1 MYRRGKIEIT
11 KDILELC
18 ITSVNKTTIVYRCNL
33 NFLIVKKYLE
43 RCFNNG
49 WLVENKIGKGNLYTT
64 TELGKE
70 AIDTFNQSLS
80 LAQF

>member
-1 MYRRGKIEIT
+1 MSRRGKIEIVT
-11 KDILELC
+11 DILELC
-18 ITSVNKTTIVYRCNL
+18 RTPVKKTTIVYRCNL

-49 WLVENKIGKGNLYTT
+49 WLVENRIGRRNLYTT
-64 TELGKE
+64 TELGKD

>member
-1 MYRRGKIEIT
+1 MYRRGKIEILT
-11 KDILELC
+11 DILELC
-18 ITSVNKTTIVYRCNL
+18 ITPVKKTTIVYRCNL

-49 WLVENKIGKGNLYTT
+49 WLREERIDSRNLYMT

-70 AIDTFNQSLS
+70 ALDTFNQSIS
-80 LAQF
+80 LVQF

>member
-18 ITSVNKTTIVYRCNL
+18 KTPVKKTTIVYRCNL

-49 WLVENKIGKGNLYTT
+49 WLVEETIDNRNLYITT
-64 TELGKE
+64 DLGKE
-70 AIDTFNQSLS
+70 AIETFNQSIS
-80 LAQF
+80 LVQF

>member
-18 ITSVNKTTIVYRCNL
+18 RTPVKKTTIVYRCNL
-33 NFLIVKKYLE
+33 NFMIVKKYLE
-43 RCFNNG
+43 GCFNNG
-49 WLVENKIGKGNLYTT
+49 WLVEEKIENRNLYTT

-70 AIDTFNQSLS
+70 AIDTFNQSIS
-80 LAQF
+80 LMQF